1 MTSARPTNPQANR
14 LMEDLRLMDPTL
26 HDTVQAVRTL
36 VMRLAPSAAETVK
49 YGGLL
54 FEAPGPFCGVFAY
67 RQHVSLEFSQGHA
80 LQDVNGFL
88 QGTGRLRRHLKLTS
102 PADAEAK
109 HVVDFIREAAALA
122 RT

>member
-1 MTSARPTNPQANR
+1 MPSARLTDPQADR
-14 LMEDLRLMDPTL
+14 LLEDLCLVAPIL

-36 VMRLAPSAAETVK
+36 VMRLAPGATETVK

-54 FEAPGPFCGVFAY
+54 FQAPGPFCGVFAY

-80 LQDVNGFL
+80 LRDVDGVL
-88 QGTGRLRRHLKLTS
+88 QGTGRLRRHIKLAT
-102 PADAEAK
+102 PADVEAP
-109 HVVDFIREAAALA
+109 HVADFIRQAAALA

>member
-1 MTSARPTNPQANR
+1 MPNLSPSDPQADR

-26 HDTVQAVRTL
+26 HDTAQALRTL
-36 VMRLAPSAAETVK
+36 VRRLAPSATEAVR
-49 YGGLL
+49 YGGIL
-54 FEAPGPFCGVFAY
+54 FHGPAPFCGVFAY

-80 LQDVNGFL
+80 LQDVDGFL

-102 PADAEAK
+102 PADVEAK